1 MILIKKL
8 VYTLCILYTVNLII
22 SKTGKIVPIN
32 IYTIILVYIFDVF
45 AILAIIF
52 LSLSILQIS
61 DKNKPLESKRFI

>member
-8 VYTLCILYTVNLII
+8 VYTLCILYTVNPII

-52 LSLSILQIS
+52 L
-61 DKNKPLESKRFI
+61 KYYC